1 MAKKIADSLI
11 TSGMYGIDILAFD
24 RFGRTHLYFLYI
36 LLTDNKL
43 NKTLALI
50 METLCV
56 FIIIIIFRIV

>member
-11 TSGMYGIDILAFD
+11 TSGMYGTDILAFD
-24 RFGRTHLYFLYI
+24 RFGRTHPYFLYI

-50 METLCV
+50 METL
-56 FIIIIIFRIV
+56 